1 MVEWLQRSMSAT
13 HRKVDVRPPGKG
25 NSTSQGARPVH
36 KIISMIKWIR
46 TSLLSINISLADTRP
61 AMQGVGKMRVSINIK
76 ELQDKALG
84 CSMLAEWAEALQVDS
99 HLI

>member
-1 MVEWLQRSMSAT
+1 
-13 HRKVDVRPPGKG
+13 
-25 NSTSQGARPVH
+25 
-36 KIISMIKWIR
+36 
-46 TSLLSINISLADTRP
+46 
-61 AMQGVGKMRVSINIK
+61 MQGVGKMRVSINIK